1 MPRRFTVPEKLTM
14 PHPSLRVPSRDSW
27 ANLDNFYSNA
37 PHRVK
42 WGHTVTVEMKNA
54 MGLDKATYLN
64 RFNRFKSNLPSGFTV
79 SNKDMCDTM

>member
-42 WGHTVTVEMKNA
+42 WGHTVTVEMKKCHGAGQANVV
-54 MGLDKATYLN
+54 
-64 RFNRFKSNLPSGFTV
+64 KSVQSVQVQPAQWLHCI
-79 SNKDMCDTM
+79 K